1 MKKMVSPSAV
11 GVAVATA
18 RVDPGAIAATTTETR
33 VTAVM
38 VCLVQIPSHCRCLHQ
53 RMIIVK
59 RTRGLSRAARFRRL
73 SPRWSSS
80 SFI

>member
-1 MKKMVSPSAV
+1 MKKMVSPNAV

-18 RVDPGAIAATTTETR
+18 RVDPGAIAATMTGTR
-33 VTAVM
+33 VAAMM
-38 VCLVQIPSHCRCLHQ
+38 VCLVQIPSHCRYLHQ

-59 RTRGLSRAARFRRL
+59 RTRGLSGAVRLCRF
-73 SPRWSSS
+73 PPGWSSS